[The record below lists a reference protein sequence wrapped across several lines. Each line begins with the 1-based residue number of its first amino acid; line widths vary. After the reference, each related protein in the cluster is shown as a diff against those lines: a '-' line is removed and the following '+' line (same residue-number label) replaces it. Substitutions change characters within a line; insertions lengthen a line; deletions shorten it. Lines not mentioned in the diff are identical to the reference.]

1 MSTEVIPVDESGQE
15 VPQQALAVRQPEKL
29 TVRSL
34 MSGAKLEEI
43 KKVCARGAD
52 AQKMLKMFA
61 IAGSRVPKLLECT
74 PLSMLDAMVKCA
86 ELGLM
91 PSTLGTAYLIP
102 YENRRAGTVECQLII
117 GYRGLVELARRS
129 GQISTIQAGVVREG
143 DVFDFSYGVETTF
156 KHVPKGNFKA
166 KITHVWA
173 LAKFNGGG
181 HQLEVMTIDEVE
193 AIRSRSRAGQNG
205 PWVTDFGE
213 MCKKT
218 ALRRLCKM
226 LPLTPEVEAGLAQV
240 EKGEFNL
247 DLPASDAQGDRQDD
261 APPQS
266 KNDQMKDKL
275 KPQQTPSPPAGD
287 DQGSPPA
294 AGASTP
300 QPAASS
306 GPADVKKD
314 DKPFDADEAARLTQ
328 QEQSKQGTLI
338 PDEPK
343 PSTVNRSTRGRSR

>member
-1 MSTEVIPVDESGQE
+1 MSTAIVPVDESGQE
-15 VPQQALAVRQPEKL
+15 VPQEQVLAVRERQAPL

-43 KKVCARGAD
+43 KKVCARGAN
-52 AQKMLKMFA
+52 AEKMLKMFA
-61 IAGSRVPKLLECT
+61 IASSRVPKLLECT
-74 PLSMLDAMVKCA
+74 PLSMLDAMVRCA

-143 DVFDFSYGVETTF
+143 DLFDFSYGVETTF
-156 KHVPKGNFKA
+156 KHVPKGNFKSR
-166 KITHVWA
+166 ITHVWA
-173 LAKFNGGG
+173 LAKFVAGG

-205 PWVTDFGE
+205 PWVSDYGE

-226 LPLTPEVEAGLAQV
+226 LPLTPEVEAGLEQI

-247 DLPASDAQGDRQDD
+247 DLPANPQQERPEND
-261 APPQS
+261 APAPS
-266 KNDQMKDKL
+266 KNDQMADKL
-275 KPQQTPSPPAGD
+275 GVGKKTETPSAPAKD
-287 DQGSPPA
+287 DQGPAPVAGDAHEKPAPGNGQAATTTASMSPEEFEASLTGEPA
-294 AGASTP
+294 K
-300 QPAASS
+300 PA
-306 GPADVKKD
+306 P
-314 DKPFDADEAARLTQ
+314 T
-328 QEQSKQGTLI
+328 
-338 PDEPK
+338 
-343 PSTVNRSTRGRSR
+343 TVRRTTRR

>member
-1 MSTEVIPVDESGQE
+1 MSTEVVPVDESGQE
-15 VPQQALAVRQPEKL
+15 VPPQQALAVRQQQPPL

-34 MSGAKLEEI
+34 MSGAKLDEL
-43 KKVCARGAD
+43 KKVCARGAN
-52 AQKMLKMFA
+52 AEKMLKMFA
-61 IAGSRVPKLLECT
+61 IASSRVPKLLECT
-74 PLSMLDAMVKCA
+74 PLSMLDAMVRCA

-102 YENRRAGTVECQLII
+102 FENRRAGTVECQLII

-143 DVFDFSYGVETTF
+143 DLFDFSYGVETTF
-156 KHVPKGNFKA
+156 KHIPKGNFKS

-173 LAKFNGGG
+173 LAKFNAGG

-205 PWVTDFGE
+205 PWMTDYGE

-240 EKGEFNL
+240 ERGEFNL
-247 DLPASDAQGDRQDD
+247 DLPASDAEHNI
-261 APPQS
+261 APDQPAQS
-266 KNDQMKDKL
+266 KNDQMADKL
-275 KPQQTPSPPAGD
+275 GVGKKPEPSPTPANTDQGPAPVAGD
-287 DQGSPPA
+287 AHETPAPGNGQSATAQMSGDEFTDSLIGSEKPA
-294 AGASTP
+294 PTT
-300 QPAASS
+300 
-306 GPADVKKD
+306 VK
-314 DKPFDADEAARLTQ
+314 
-328 QEQSKQGTLI
+328 
-338 PDEPK
+338 
-343 PSTVNRSTRGRSR
+343 RGRPK

>member
-1 MSTEVIPVDESGQE
+1 MTTEIVPVDESGQE
-15 VPQQALAVRQPEKL
+15 VSQQALATRRPAEAL
-29 TVRSL
+29 TVKSL

-61 IAGSRVPKLLECT
+61 IAGSRTPKLMQCT
-74 PLSMLDAMVKCA
+74 PLSVLDAMVRCA

-143 DVFDFSYGVETTF
+143 DIFDFSYGVETTF

-181 HQLEVMTIDEVE
+181 HQLEVMTVDEVE
-193 AIRSRSRAGQNG
+193 AIRSRSRAGNNG
-205 PWVTDFGE
+205 PWVSDYGE

-226 LPLTPEVEAGLAQV
+226 LPLTPEVEAGLEQI

-247 DLPASDAQGDRQDD
+247 DLPANPQEQPEAQSQDEQI
-261 APPQS
+261 AG
-266 KNDQMKDKL
+266 KL
-275 KPQQTPSPPAGD
+275 GLAKPTTPPPAGD
-287 DQGSPPA
+287 DTGSPPS
-294 AGASTP
+294 GGGSPTP
-300 QPAASS
+300 EASS
-306 GPADVKKD
+306 GPAEGDTFADEASALMEQDKAKKGQGSLLPD
-314 DKPFDADEAARLTQ
+314 DKPA
-328 QEQSKQGTLI
+328 
-338 PDEPK
+338 
-343 PSTVNRSTRGRSR
+343 PSTVSRTVPRKPK

>member
-1 MSTEVIPVDESGQE
+1 MSTEVVPVDESGQE

-102 YENRRAGTVECQLII
+102 YENRRAGTIECQLII

-143 DVFDFSYGVETTF
+143 DLFDFSYGVETTF

-181 HQLEVMTIDEVE
+181 HQLEVMTVEEVE

-205 PWVTDFGE
+205 PWVTDYGE

-247 DLPASDAQGDRQDD
+247 DLPASDAQPQHQDD

-266 KNDQMKDKL
+266 KNDHMKDKL
-275 KPQQTPSPPAGD
+275 GLNKQGTPPPAGD
-287 DQGSPPA
+287 DTGSPPS
-294 AGASTP
+294 GGGS
-300 QPAASS
+300 QHPAASA
-306 GPADVKKD
+306 GPAEVPPPADPEDQARFMESIDDGASHAERVKRRRAGK
-314 DKPFDADEAARLTQ
+314 
-328 QEQSKQGTLI
+328 
-338 PDEPK
+338 
-343 PSTVNRSTRGRSR
+343 